1 MPLRV
6 VSACEDWTKPQA
18 DRLCASKWARR
29 GGQMKRGTEGM
40 GETIF
45 GKIAAGE
52 IAADIVYEDDDVVAF
67 RDVAP
72 QAPTHVLIIPRKPIP
87 TLNDLEPGDA
97 DLMAKLIFAA
107 KKVAE
112 QEGIAKAGYRVVMNC
127 NAAAGQTVFHLHLH
141 VLGGRPM
148 QWPPG

>member
-1 MPLRV
+1 M
-6 VSACEDWTKPQA
+6 
-18 DRLCASKWARR
+18 
-29 GGQMKRGTEGM
+29 
-40 GETIF
+40 
-45 GKIAAGE
+45 
-52 IAADIVYEDDDVVAF
+52 
-67 RDVAP
+67 
-72 QAPTHVLIIPRKPIP
+72 
-87 TLNDLEPGDA
+87 
-97 DLMAKLIFAA
+97 IFAA